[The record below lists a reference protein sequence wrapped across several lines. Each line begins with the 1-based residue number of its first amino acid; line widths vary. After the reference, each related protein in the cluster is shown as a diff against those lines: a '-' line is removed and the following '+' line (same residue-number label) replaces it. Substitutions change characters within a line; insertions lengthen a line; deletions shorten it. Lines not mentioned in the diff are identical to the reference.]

1 MGSDPLGGMGVATD
15 GGLFPACHF
24 SIKFE
29 TSEEVKSMNTL
40 IMIHEEHKKE
50 KFLDEGWKNDPTSA
64 MMQRWYQFVL
74 LSFRLAVCMKMWEPR
89 LEHSNLPMSSESS
102 S

>member
-1 MGSDPLGGMGVATD
+1 MEDFFQHAI
-15 GGLFPACHF
+15 FP
-24 SIKFE
+24 SN
-29 TSEEVKSMNTL
+29 SEKSEKVKSMNTL

-64 MMQRWYQFVL
+64 MMQRWYQFVV
-74 LSFRLAVCMKMWEPR
+74 LSFRLAVCMWEPR
-89 LEHSNLPMSSESS
+89 LVHSNLLMCSESS